1 MCKVRVS
8 ERKMRVSS
16 NVAANF
22 LLVHDNQLLTIL
34 FVFQDSSRS
43 FFLLLLLLLLKL
55 VFVAVVV
62 VFIQP

>member
-1 MCKVRVS
+1 
-8 ERKMRVSS
+8 MRVSS